1 VPQGRKERTIVTVSG
16 DEVRAAQ
23 VLAGAAMAVWLAV
36 GLAPGLRR
44 HATTIRAA
52 VLAIYLVGGGAYVLW
67 LALRG

>member
-1 VPQGRKERTIVTVSG
+1 MTVSA

-23 VLAGAAMAVWLAV
+23 VLTGLAMAIWLMV

-44 HATTIRAA
+44 HATTIRVI
-52 VLAIYLVGGGAYVLW
+52 VLAVYLVGGGAYVVW

>member
-1 VPQGRKERTIVTVSG
+1 VTVSS

-23 VLAGAAMAVWLAV
+23 VLTGVAMAVWLMV

-44 HATTIRAA
+44 HAATIRAV